1 MPEVGIVA
9 YTWAEGLRQASF
21 TSMVDKIMD
30 EWKPKTI
37 AEGAAQGF
45 LYTGSDL
52 LMGGAR
58 MTEWTTQKGATYLE
72 ILVKDKQG
80 GLKAQFDADV
90 SSLIS
95 GTISVGQQAAF
106 IGKLLA
112 ESKLD
117 QGKFIVAMLTQD
129 EATLQALGSKYERA
143 LSLAAEVMAYAAE
156 EVKSLDEGEQG
167 VIMGALIFEILTTL
181 IPGGQ
186 AKHVTKA
193 KMLDDLAVGRF
204 ASSSPGGRVFAK
216 VMLLLNKLRTTKMC
230 FIAGT
235 MVMSAQ
241 GTGLVRG

>member
-1 MPEVGIVA
+1 MPRNRTPRQWRAIHRDRLSVGASSPEAAWPQRAPDERTFVSYDGDGADPQERYLSNKNGTMPEVGIVA
-9 YTWAEGLRQASF
+9 HTWAEGLRQASF
-21 TSMVDKIMD
+21 TSMVDKIME

-45 LYTGSDL
+45 LYTGADL

-112 ESKLD
+112 ESKLRR
-117 QGKFIVAMLTQD
+117 
-129 EATLQALGSKYERA
+129 S
-143 LSLAAEVMAYAAE
+143 
-156 EVKSLDEGEQG
+156 
-167 VIMGALIFEILTTL
+167 
-181 IPGGQ
+181 
-186 AKHVTKA
+186 
-193 KMLDDLAVGRF
+193 
-204 ASSSPGGRVFAK
+204 
-216 VMLLLNKLRTTKMC
+216 
-230 FIAGT
+230 
-235 MVMSAQ
+235 
-241 GTGLVRG
+241 